1 MKTGILEMEHF
12 EGAYPIIQLF
22 DMPANQVVVFTNTYT
37 YHRFVELFK
46 EDIDRFQWVVI
57 DKTRNRLL
65 FFWRLYKAA
74 KKHQLDL
81 FYVNTISNNHLLYA
95 WMLGLLRI
103 HRVVL
108 TVHDL
113 NCMFRSHWS
122 IKLRQ
127 SLHHIGKKALIKR
140 IKEFNVISEAMIE
153 NIREATRNEKTIHN
167 LPGSVFRIEQTVLT
181 INNYI
186 HLVVCGA
193 LEKKRRDYSQVFD
206 LVKAAE
212 EKQLPL
218 YITLLGGYVDEFG
231 RSIVQKAQTLN
242 TKYARLTVYDSS
254 LVPQDEFDKQLNNA
268 HFILI
273 TDVIDTAIC
282 FAIPETYGRT
292 KSSGNVFDGI
302 KHARPFIVPA
312 PLRMPANLESSC
324 YRYSSNNQLIVFL
337 SKLYENRNDYMSW
350 QQQALAN
357 SKEYTIDKVRARNP
371 ALFGVS

>member
-37 YHRFVELFK
+37 YQRFVELFK
-46 EDIDRFQWVVI
+46 EDTERFQWVVI

-74 KKHQLDL
+74 QKHQLDL
-81 FYVNTISNNHLLYA
+81 FYMNTISNNHLLYA
-95 WMLGLLRI
+95 LMIGLLRI
-103 HRVVL
+103 RRVVL

-122 IKLRQ
+122 LQPRQ
-127 SLHHIGKKALIKR
+127 AVHHIGKKALIKQV
-140 IKEFNVISEAMIE
+140 KEYNVISQAMIE
-153 NIREATRNEKTIHN
+153 NIREATRNIKKIHN
-167 LPGSVFRIEQTVLT
+167 LPGSVFRSEQSVLT

-212 EKQLPL
+212 AKQLPVH
-218 YITLLGGYVDEFG
+218 ITLLGGYVDEFG
-231 RSIVQKAQTLN
+231 KSIVQKAQALN

-254 LVPQDEFDKQLNNA
+254 HVPQDEFDKQLNNA

-302 KHARPFIVPA
+302 KHARPFILPT
-312 PLRMPANLESSC
+312 PLRMPANLETSC
-324 YRYSSNNQLIVFL
+324 YRYSSNEDLIDFL
-337 SKLYENRNDYMSW
+337 SGLYQNRNDYMNW
-350 QQQALAN
+350 QQQALTN

>member
-95 WMLGLLRI
+95 WTLGLLRI

-231 RSIVQKAQTLN
+231 RSIVQKTQALN

-302 KHARPFIVPA
+302 KHARPFIVPT

-324 YRYSSNNQLIVFL
+324 YRYSSNNQLIGFL
-337 SKLYENRNDYMSW
+337 SKLYQNRNEYMPW